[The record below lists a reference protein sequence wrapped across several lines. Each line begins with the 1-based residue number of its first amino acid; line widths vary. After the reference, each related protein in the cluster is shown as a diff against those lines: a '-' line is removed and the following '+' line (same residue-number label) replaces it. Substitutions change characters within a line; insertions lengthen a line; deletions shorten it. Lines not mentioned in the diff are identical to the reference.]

1 MENKKDLL
9 NVKEDINDL
18 KSPFKPINM
27 FIIKNKDELC
37 VNNVSLNELKDHT
50 NKNNLKHT
58 EIPTDQTIYGEKK
71 IHKYSNV
78 INNIIFN
85 PNIIGKEEEIDVIEI
100 KEEKKKPQFGRKKAR
115 SGEEGKHNKFS
126 DDNLRRKCK
135 HIILNEILIFIN
147 GKIYEK
153 YNGNLGQGIL
163 IKKLYTLNHDQKAN
177 AVIQYNKDFL
187 FKTLGDIFSENISS
201 RYTNF
206 PKEHNKE
213 LIEKLREEKDD
224 DKRIY
229 FNNLFNLSF
238 LESLNHFTGKDNIE
252 ELNGLKTIDEVL
264 KQYDNDLDYK
274 TCLEYYLQNF
284 ETIINHKKSRNSKKS
299 DKKNKDS

>member
-1 MENKKDLL
+1 MESKKDLL
-9 NVKEDINDL
+9 NAKEDINDI
-18 KSPFKPINM
+18 KSPFKPIN
-27 FIIKNKDELC
+27 FNIIKGKDELF
-37 VNNVSLNELKDHT
+37 VNNVYLNESKVPK
-50 NKNNLKHT
+50 NENNLTHN
-58 EIPTDQTIYGEKK
+58 EIPTDQTIYGIKK
-71 IHKYSNV
+71 VNK
-78 INNIIFN
+78 INNIIN
-85 PNIIGKEEEIDVIEI
+85 TPNINGKEEEIDIIEI
-100 KEEKKKPQFGRKKAR
+100 KEEKSLEKKKPQFGRKRAR

-135 HIILNEILIFIN
+135 HILLNEILIFIN
-147 GKIYEK
+147 HKINEI

-177 AVIQYNKDFL
+177 AIIQYNKDFL

-213 LIEKLREEKDD
+213 LIEKLREEKDNL
-224 DKRIY
+224 KRIF

-238 LESLNHFTGKDNIE
+238 LESLNHFIGKDNIE
-252 ELNGLKTIDEVL
+252 ELDGLKTIDEVL

-274 TCLEYYLQNF
+274 TCLEYYLKNF
-284 ETIINHKKSRNSKKS
+284 EFIINNKKSRNSKKS
-299 DKKNKDS
+299 EKKK